1 MSAMSHCRIIF
12 ALLVIPLF
20 LNAQDIDEAIR
31 LFNSFQFER
40 AREIFVD
47 VLHDEDNPRIAEA
60 YYYMGRLSIA
70 PDSALAYY
78 LRVTNDYPQSRYA
91 DMSYLEIAKINIARS
106 KYTNAVVTLSELLR
120 KYPETNS
127 KDEILFWLG
136 VSYINSGKEKEGT
149 DVLRDLRTRFPKSV
163 WSERAANMIPTKK
176 SPETR
181 DEYFTI
187 QVGSYR
193 NRENAEKHAEDLRK
207 RELDIRIVEALV
219 KGATYYRVWVG
230 KFDTAEQAKT
240 FSLKLDSLGI
250 KGNVVRGY

>member
-1 MSAMSHCRIIF
+1 MSHCRIIF
-12 ALLVIPLF
+12 AILIIPLF
-20 LNAQDIDEAIR
+20 LKAQDIDEAIR
-31 LFNSFQFER
+31 LFNAFQFER
-40 AREIFVD
+40 AREIFIE

-60 YYYMGRLSIA
+60 YYYLGRLSIA
-70 PDSALAYY
+70 PDSALSYY
-78 LRVTNDYPQSRYA
+78 QRVTNNYPQSRYA

-106 KYTNAVVTLSELLR
+106 KYTNAIVTLSELLR
-120 KYPETNS
+120 KYPETDS

-136 VSYINSGKEKEGT
+136 VSYMSSGQEKEGAN
-149 DVLRDLRTRFPKSV
+149 VLHDLRSQFPKSL

-176 SPETR
+176 TPETR
-181 DEYFTI
+181 EEYFTI

-207 RELDIRIVEALV
+207 RELDIQIVEALV

-230 KFDTAEQAKT
+230 RFDTAEQAKT
-240 FSLKLDSLGI
+240 FSSRLDSLGI